1 VKERFLKEFSGDFEK
16 MKDFQKEV
24 NLDLVD
30 DYDFLRNCYN
40 EVLRIEPPRYV
51 SLMDCFNQ
59 DVQVN
64 NVTIK
69 KDQPFFIN
77 IKAIHR
83 DPQQWIDPL
92 DFNPDRFDSRHP
104 SFKRPDGKPRNPLAF
119 TPFLG
124 GKRNCLGQ
132 SIVYNT
138 AKLVIP
144 IVYTAFDF
152 EFVEPN

>member
-1 VKERFLKEFSGDFEK
+1 

-104 SFKRPDGKPRNPLAF
+104 SFKRPDGKLRNPLAF